1 MVYVECLVHEDD
13 EIGRLLVGAKMIVAP
28 ANRLKS
34 ACAAIFR
41 RLIPKHVLLGITRRS
56 RALLCA
62 RLAPELLL
70 ASTEYNA
77 RVGTWALGCIMAELL
92 AGAPLLPG
100 RSEMDQLNRVFDTVG
115 TDDMTGWPG
124 FCRLAALPAQQAA
137 QPALGDVP

>member
-34 ACAAIFR
+34 AGAAIFR
-41 RLIPKHVLLGITRRS
+41 RLNPKHVLLGITHRS
-56 RALLCA
+56 RAYGTA